1 MTVNQAL
8 KDNKLISGLLL
19 LLFGLLM
26 SWGIWVTNGIY
37 TKFMAVEIDK
47 RTIRS
52 IMETQNKSLEITVF
66 DINELKQ
73 EDKRLREKIN
83 ENQEKI
89 MMLLLDIQKRV
100 R

>member
-1 MTVNQAL
+1 MTIKQNL

-26 SWGIWVTNGIY
+26 SWGVWVTNGIY
-37 TKFMAVEIDK
+37 TKSMAMEMDK
-47 RTIRS
+47 RTVQS
-52 IMETQNKSLEITVF
+52 IMETQNKTLQINIF
-66 DINELKQ
+66 DIAELKQ